1 VQTIL
6 ISSLVA
12 ACTTLLIEFFAKPS
26 LEKRKTRILE
36 EYAMQRE
43 LADWIRRVL
52 FQIQGW
58 ESHLDD
64 NSFQNRR
71 DNIFAQIQESMNEYP
86 IINLSR
92 KMGLNQ
98 TVDRII
104 LNLLAGLE
112 AWREMFL
119 LGATSDE
126 LNEFLEQ
133 KIFPL
138 FKLADDALDGSQ
150 LRWLPKLKL
159 RNTFRALSS

>member
-6 ISSLVA
+6 VSSLVA
-12 ACTTLLIEFFAKPS
+12 AFTTLLIEFFAKPS

-43 LADWIRRVL
+43 LSDWIRRVL

-58 ESHLDD
+58 EAHLDD
-64 NSFQNRR
+64 KTFQHRR
-71 DNIFAQIQESMNEYP
+71 DNIFAHIQESMNEYP
-86 IINLSR
+86 MINLSR
-92 KMGLNQ
+92 KTGLNR
-98 TVDRII
+98 TVDRIV

-112 AWREMFL
+112 AWREMLL

-126 LNEFLEQ
+126 LNDFLEQ

-138 FKLADDALDGSQ
+138 FKLADVALEGSQ
-150 LRWLPKLKL
+150 VRWLPKLKL
-159 RNTFRALSS
+159 RNAFRALSS